1 VHDAFFLLAHE
12 SDALL
17 LQSAGAAATDV
28 HDASLLLSHKSEALL
43 LQSAGAA
50 ATDVHD
56 ASLLLTLMPHIRM
69 HWWSIYLL
77 F

>member
-1 VHDAFFLLAHE
+1 
-12 SDALL
+12 
-17 LQSAGAAATDV
+17 V